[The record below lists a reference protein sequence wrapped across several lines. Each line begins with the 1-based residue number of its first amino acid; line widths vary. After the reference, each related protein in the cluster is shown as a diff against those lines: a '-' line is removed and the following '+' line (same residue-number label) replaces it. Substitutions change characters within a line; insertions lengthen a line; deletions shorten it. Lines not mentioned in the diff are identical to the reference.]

1 MALFWKALVVLL
13 LTLPVGAY
21 VAGGL
26 AGPRAEL
33 PDRRPPVLVDDPAP
47 VASSGSGTPSQGS
60 SESPRDDGQVG
71 RDGDEGRD
79 GRGDDE
85 DDDDDD
91 DVRVVR
97 PDPDDLD
104 DEDDDDRADDHGDD
118 AGDDH
123 GGDDG
128 DGDDD
133 TDGD

>member
-33 PDRRPPVLVDDPAP
+33 PDRRPPVLVEDPAP
-47 VASSGSGTPSQGS
+47 VASSGSSTP
-60 SESPRDDGQVG
+60 SESPSDGVPAG

-79 GRGDDE
+79 GRGG
-85 DDDDDD
+85 DDDDD

-104 DEDDDDRADDHGDD
+104 DDQDDDRDDDRDDHGDD

-123 GGDDG
+123 GDDG
-128 DGDDD
+128 GGDDD
-133 TDGD
+133 PDGD